1 MLLPRPAWILI
12 GAATLQFAQQPPP
25 KPAAAE
31 ERDKATVTG
40 QALNIQTGEPLRK
53 VVVTMM
59 PAGRRPEVRP
69 TGVPRAVTGADGK
82 FTITGVEP
90 GRYTLSAERN
100 GYVRFTYDA
109 KKSGQGMPLQINAG
123 ETVKDLSLKLTPH
136 GVVSGRILDEDGD
149 PMSQVQVQVLR
160 QRYRDGQKHLE
171 SAGGGSTN
179 DLGEFRI
186 ASLAAGRYF
195 VAAMPPRYFRA
206 PGAEDVMA
214 GLTTTLFPGVVDPAT
229 AAPVDVAPGQEL
241 RGVDFKLVK
250 SPVVSVSGRVANM
263 PAKQDG
269 PEGVILMLQP
279 KSPGIAFPG
288 PPFRAVMQQDRFTF
302 RSVPQGSYVLM
313 AMVPRLRG
321 AFSSQMPVEVGTRDV
336 ENLTV
341 TLGAGVK
348 LEGKLKWP
356 EQAAADPN
364 RRAHVSLRNL
374 SNAEFSSGVRTQPD
388 GTFQVGD
395 LQSGTYRLDVGGLP
409 EGMYVQSARLGSD
422 DVLQNGLNASGGGVL
437 EITIAAGAAE
447 LQGTVTNADGQP
459 SGGALVVVVPKN
471 ESPYRELKRS
481 AVADQTGA
489 FRLAGLVPG
498 EYRLFAWEDI
508 EASAWLDPDFRKNYE
523 AASKSIELKENGREI
538 VQIRVISSN

>member
-100 GYVRFTYDA
+100 GYVRFTYGA

-149 PMSQVQVQVLR
+149 PMNQVQVQVLR
-160 QRYRDGQKHLE
+160 QRYREGQKHLE
-171 SAGGGSTN
+171 PAGSGSTN

-186 ASLAAGRYF
+186 PSLSAGRYF
-195 VAAMPPRYFRA
+195 VAAVPPRYMRT
-206 PGAEDVMA
+206 PGTEELMA
-214 GLTTTLFPGVVDPAT
+214 GLTTTLFPGVMDPAT
-229 AAPVDVAPGQEL
+229 AAPIDVAPGQEL

-250 SPVVSVSGRVANM
+250 TQVVSVSGRISNM
-263 PAKQDG
+263 PAKTDG
-269 PEGVILMLQP
+269 PEPVIVMLQP
-279 KSPGIAFPG
+279 KGPGFLFGG
-288 PPFRAVMQQDRFTF
+288 PPLRAIVQQDRFTF
-302 RSVPQGSYVLM
+302 RAVPQGSYVLM
-313 AMVPRLRG
+313 AMVPRQRG
-321 AFSSQMPVEVGTRDV
+321 GLNGQIPVEIGARDV

-341 TLGAGVK
+341 ALGAGVK
-348 LEGKLKWP
+348 LDGRVKWP
-356 EQAAADPN
+356 DQTAPDPN
-364 RRAHVSLRNL
+364 RRANVSLRNL
-374 SNAEFSSGVRTQPD
+374 TNPEFSSGTRTQPD
-388 GTFQVGD
+388 GTFQIGE
-395 LQSGTYRLDVGGLP
+395 LQSGTYRVDVLGLP
-409 EGMYVQSARLGSD
+409 EGMYLQSARLGSD
-422 DVLQNGLNASGGGVL
+422 DVLQNGLNAASGGVL
-437 EITIAAGAAE
+437 EISIANGAAE

-459 SGGALVVVVPKN
+459 AAGAVVAIVPKT
-471 ESPYRELKRS
+471 ESPYRDMKRS
-481 AVADQTGA
+481 AVADQNGG
-489 FRLAGLVPG
+489 FRLVGLVPG
-498 EYRLFAWEDI
+498 EYRLFAWDDL
-508 EASAWLDPDFRKNYE
+508 EAGAWLDPEFRKNHE
-523 AASKSIELKENGREI
+523 AASKSIELKEKSREI